1 MGIYRN
7 CLAHRG
13 LQVLQALQQR
23 ATLALQ
29 CRLLA
34 GQALPLRLPGLSLL
48 QQHRHTLAGLALLH
62 VLYMWLQS
70 HAVLATLYICK

>member
-1 MGIYRN
+1 MGTYRG

-23 ATLALQ
+23 STLPLQ

-34 GQALPLRLPGLSLL
+34 CQALPLRLPGLPLL
-48 QQHRHTLAGLALLH
+48 QQHCHTLAGQALLL

-70 HAVLATLYICK
+70 QAVLATSYICR